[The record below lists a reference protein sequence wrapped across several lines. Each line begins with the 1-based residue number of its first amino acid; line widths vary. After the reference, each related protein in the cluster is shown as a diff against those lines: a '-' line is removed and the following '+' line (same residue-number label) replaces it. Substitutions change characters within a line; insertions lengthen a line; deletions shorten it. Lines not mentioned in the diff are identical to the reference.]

1 MSLASPAYL
10 AALLVLPLA
19 ISWALMQR
27 RRRRQFAVRFP
38 AAATVAAAGVASPSW
53 RRHVPPLLLA
63 LAAVALVIAL
73 ARPHATMAVAV
84 ERASVMLITD
94 GSGSMAADDVAPTRL
109 VAAQNAALRFID
121 RVPDDLLIGFIGY
134 SSRPTSVLDPTDDHG
149 AVAAAVT
156 SLPAEGGTAT
166 GEALLVALDRL
177 EARTGSDGEVA
188 PAAIILLSDG
198 KTTEGSDPIEA
209 ARRAGE
215 LGIPIYTVALGTP
228 EGVVTP
234 GPFRA
239 PIPVPPDPESLRE
252 IAQLSEG
259 RAFEVDES
267 GELDRVY
274 ENLGSRIGTTR
285 EPREV
290 TAGFAGAGLLLLL
303 GGLATGLRWRG
314 RLP

>member
-1 MSLASPAYL
+1 MSLASPAFL

-38 AAATVAAAGVASPSW
+38 AAATVAAASGGAPTW

-63 LAAVALVIAL
+63 LAAIALVLAL
-73 ARPHATMAVAV
+73 ARPHVTMAVAV

-109 VAAQNAALRFID
+109 VAAQNAALRFIE
-121 RVPDDLLIGFIGY
+121 RVPGDLLIGFIGY
-134 SSRPTSVLDPTDDHG
+134 SSQPTSVLEPTEDHD

-166 GEALLVALDRL
+166 GDALLVALDRL
-177 EARTGSDGEVA
+177 EARTDTEGEVA
-188 PAAIILLSDG
+188 PGAIILLSDG
-198 KTTEGSDPIEA
+198 KTTEGSDPVEA
-209 ARRAGE
+209 ARRAGG

-239 PIPVPPDPESLRE
+239 PIPVPPDPETLRE
-252 IAQLSEG
+252 IAQLSDG
-259 RAFEVDES
+259 RAFEVDEAE
-267 GELDRVY
+267 ELDRVY
-274 ENLGSRIGTTR
+274 ENLGSRIGTTS

-290 TAGFAGAGLLLLL
+290 SAAFAGAGLLLLL
-303 GGLATGLRWRG
+303 AGMGTGLRWRG